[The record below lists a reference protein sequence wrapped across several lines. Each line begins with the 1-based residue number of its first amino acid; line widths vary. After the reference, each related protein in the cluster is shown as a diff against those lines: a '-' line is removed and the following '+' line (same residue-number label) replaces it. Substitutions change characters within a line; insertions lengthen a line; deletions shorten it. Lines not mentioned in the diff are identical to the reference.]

1 MSSVERRARAFSS
14 SARWCGRMDHPRDWN
29 QRPNGSGSGASPL
42 SSAGDRAVC
51 RFRVIGS
58 RRFCSAE
65 QPLLSGSV
73 VVRSMVEARVARR
86 EAPLPAARRLS
97 TRLEK
102 MERNQFF
109 GGNPVGVLIR
119 LALISIVVGVVMS
132 ALDIRPDNILYFLD
146 RTLRRI
152 WEMGFGSIEWLLEH
166 LLLGAIVVIPI
177 WIIARL
183 IGVARRSGR
192 ES

>member
-1 MSSVERRARAFSS
+1 MQ
-14 SARWCGRMDHPRDWN
+14 RD
-29 QRPNGSGSGASPL
+29 
-42 SSAGDRAVC
+42 
-51 RFRVIGS
+51 
-58 RRFCSAE
+58 
-65 QPLLSGSV
+65 
-73 VVRSMVEARVARR
+73 
-86 EAPLPAARRLS
+86 
-97 TRLEK
+97 
-102 MERNQFF
+102 QFF

>member
-1 MSSVERRARAFSS
+1 
-14 SARWCGRMDHPRDWN
+14 
-29 QRPNGSGSGASPL
+29 
-42 SSAGDRAVC
+42 
-51 RFRVIGS
+51 
-58 RRFCSAE
+58 
-65 QPLLSGSV
+65 
-73 VVRSMVEARVARR
+73 
-86 EAPLPAARRLS
+86 
-97 TRLEK
+97 

>member
-1 MSSVERRARAFSS
+1 
-14 SARWCGRMDHPRDWN
+14 
-29 QRPNGSGSGASPL
+29 
-42 SSAGDRAVC
+42 
-51 RFRVIGS
+51 
-58 RRFCSAE
+58 
-65 QPLLSGSV
+65 
-73 VVRSMVEARVARR
+73 
-86 EAPLPAARRLS
+86 
-97 TRLEK
+97 

-177 WIIARL
+177 WIFARL